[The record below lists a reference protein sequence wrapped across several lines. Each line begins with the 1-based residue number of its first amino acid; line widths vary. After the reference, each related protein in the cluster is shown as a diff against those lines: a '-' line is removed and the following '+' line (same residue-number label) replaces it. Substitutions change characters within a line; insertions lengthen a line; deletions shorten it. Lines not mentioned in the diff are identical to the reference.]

1 MVRSLEYRTGSHGGV
16 AGEKEI
22 RVDDKTIL
30 LVEDNPD
37 DELLTRRALKKSG
50 IPNKV
55 SVVRDG
61 AEALDLLF
69 GAGELP
75 RMVLLDLNLPKVDG
89 LEVLRRL
96 RADERTRS
104 IPVVVLV
111 SREGEKPP
119 GGGDRVWRADV
130 CIDKG
135 VDYDAFQR
143 AVRRLR
149 ALLSEAGT
157 FAGRRGLAGLDARG
171 PASEPPGRS
180 FRPSWAS
187 GVLDRGAEAVL

>member
-1 MVRSLEYRTGSHGGV
+1 MNDE
-16 AGEKEI
+16 
-22 RVDDKTIL
+22 TIL

-50 IPNKV
+50 ISHRV

-61 AEALDLLF
+61 EEALELLL
-69 GAGELP
+69 GAEELP
-75 RMVLLDLNLPKVDG
+75 RMVLLDLNLPKVNG

-96 RADERTRS
+96 RADARTRS
-104 IPVVVLV
+104 LPVVALV
-111 SREGEKPP
+111 SREGEQPP
-119 GGGDRVWRADV
+119 GGGDHVWRADV

-149 ALLSEAGT
+149 ALLSEA
-157 FAGRRGLAGLDARG
+157 RPLASAQRQLWNTAQGCWPHR
-171 PASEPPGRS
+171 SETSVVCR
-180 FRPSWAS
+180 
-187 GVLDRGAEAVL
+187 

>member
-1 MVRSLEYRTGSHGGV
+1 VNDE
-16 AGEKEI
+16 
-22 RVDDKTIL
+22 TIL

-50 IPNKV
+50 IPNRV
-55 SVVRDG
+55 AVVRDG
-61 AEALDLLF
+61 AEALELLL
-69 GAGELP
+69 GADHLP

-96 RADERTRS
+96 RADARTRS
-104 IPVVVLV
+104 LPIVVLI
-111 SREGEKPP
+111 SREREQPP
-119 GGGDRVWRADV
+119 GRVDRVWRADV

-149 ALLSEAGT
+149 ALLSEAGS
-157 FAGRRGLAGLDARG
+157 FASRRSPDPYAPRNGAGAWT
-171 PASEPPGRS
+171 A
-180 FRPSWAS
+180 
-187 GVLDRGAEAVL
+187 

>member
-1 MVRSLEYRTGSHGGV
+1 MNDE
-16 AGEKEI
+16 
-22 RVDDKTIL
+22 TIL

-50 IPNKV
+50 IPNRV
-55 SVVRDG
+55 SVVRNG
-61 AEALDLLF
+61 AEALDLLL

-75 RMVLLDLNLPKVDG
+75 RLVLLDLHLPKVDG

-104 IPVVVLV
+104 LPVVVLV
-111 SREGEKPP
+111 SREERPP
-119 GGGDRVWRADV
+119 GSCDRVWRADV
-130 CIDKG
+130 CIDKS

-149 ALLSEAGT
+149 ALLSEARPFVSGRGA
-157 FAGRRGLAGLDARG
+157 FWNAAGRGT
-171 PASEPPGRS
+171 
-180 FRPSWAS
+180 
-187 GVLDRGAEAVL
+187 GVRIA

>member
-1 MVRSLEYRTGSHGGV
+1 V

-22 RVDDKTIL
+22 RMNDETIL

-50 IPNKV
+50 IPNRV
-55 SVVRDG
+55 AVVRDG
-61 AEALDLLF
+61 AEALDLLL
-69 GAGELP
+69 GAEELP

-96 RADERTRS
+96 RADARTRS
-104 IPVVVLV
+104 LPVVVLV
-111 SREGEKPP
+111 SPREGEQPP
-119 GGGDRVWRADV
+119 GGGDNVWRADI

-149 ALLSEAGT
+149 ALLSQAAGPW
-157 FAGRRGLAGLDARG
+157 AASRR
-171 PASEPPGRS
+171 
-180 FRPSWAS
+180 RPSRVRYTAR
-187 GVLDRGAEAVL
+187 DRCLA

>member
-1 MVRSLEYRTGSHGGV
+1 M
-16 AGEKEI
+16 
-22 RVDDKTIL
+22 DDKTIL

-61 AEALDLLF
+61 AEALDVLF

-75 RMVLLDLNLPKVDG
+75 SMVLLDLNLPKVDG

-104 IPVVVLV
+104 LPVVVLV

-119 GGGDRVWRADV
+119 GGGGRVWRADV

-143 AVRRLR
+143 AIRRLR
-149 ALLSEAGT
+149 ALLAEAGT
-157 FAGRRGLAGLDARG
+157 FAASRREFSGRGAKESA
-171 PASEPPGRS
+171 PEPPGRS

-187 GVLDRGAEAVL
+187 GVLDQGAEAVL